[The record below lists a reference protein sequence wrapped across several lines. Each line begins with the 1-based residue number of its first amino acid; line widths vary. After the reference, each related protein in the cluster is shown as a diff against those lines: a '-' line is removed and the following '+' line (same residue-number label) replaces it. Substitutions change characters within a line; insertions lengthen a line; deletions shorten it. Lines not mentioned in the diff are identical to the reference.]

1 LGIAGWCSVL
11 AVQLT
16 TPSFFAYLPTFLFT
30 HLLELG
36 RDGSEEHGTL
46 TLTLTLPLTCSS
58 SAETA
63 AKSTEP

>member
-1 LGIAGWCSVL
+1 VL

-46 TLTLTLPLTCSS
+46 TLTLTLTLTCSS

-63 AKSTEP
+63 A